1 MEEKTNLQKCCSILL
16 EVEKI
21 KQQTSNKYVV
31 SILNDI
37 FYNISKLLYLYKHNI
52 DILEIERQQQ
62 RLNKIIKRLKK
73 GV

>member
-1 MEEKTNLQKCCSILL
+1 MENKTNLEKCCNILL
-16 EVEKI
+16 QVERI
-21 KQQTSNKYVV
+21 KEQTSNKYLI

-62 RLNKIIKRLKK
+62 RLDKIIKRLKN
-73 GV
+73 